1 MIKLNELIEEK
12 ALLEKDFKTT
22 NESISKLTNDLA
34 QMKANLNALN
44 GAIQQTNKF
53 ISMCQKEADEKAKA
67 LKETY
72 NCVKNRQNL

>member
-53 ISMCQKEADEKAKA
+53 ISMCQKEVEEKEKA
-67 LKETY
+67 LKEM
-72 NCVKNRQNL
+72 VAKG